1 MRKLVLLTGGVT
13 ALARVTGTEQLW
25 LTAVALWFVLWL
37 VFWTTDVGN
46 LGYSDLA
53 VDSGHL
59 PG

>member
-37 VFWTTDVGN
+37 VAPD
-46 LGYSDLA
+46 
-53 VDSGHL
+53 
-59 PG
+59 